1 LRLEREAAQWSVRT
15 RKAEPTSFHTPAC
28 LLNGSTHSAEI
39 VRSVRRYRKPR
50 FIDRP
55 APAGDSFETAVHFQ
69 MNADHFDTKALPDT
83 TLLPPPEEQQ
93 EERIEDPG

>member
-1 LRLEREAAQWSVRT
+1 
-15 RKAEPTSFHTPAC
+15 
-28 LLNGSTHSAEI
+28 

-55 APAGDSFETAVHFQ
+55 APAGHCFETAVHFQ
-69 MNADHFDTKALPDT
+69 MNADHYGTNEAQPYT
-83 TLLPPPEEQQ
+83 ALLPPPEEQQ

>member
-1 LRLEREAAQWSVRT
+1 
-15 RKAEPTSFHTPAC
+15 

-69 MNADHFDTKALPDT
+69 MTADYFDKKEALPYT